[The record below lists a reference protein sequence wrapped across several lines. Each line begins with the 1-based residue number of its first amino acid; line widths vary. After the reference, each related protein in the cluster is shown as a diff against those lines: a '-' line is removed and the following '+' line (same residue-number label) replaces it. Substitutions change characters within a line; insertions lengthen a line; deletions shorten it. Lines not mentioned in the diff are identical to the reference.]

1 MLGYL
6 INQYP
11 MASLTFIRRE
21 IAAIEAEGRPVRR
34 YAVRAW
40 DTELV
45 DAEDKAE
52 SAKTRRIL
60 DVGLPGLMVSLLG
73 AALTRPAKF
82 ARAFAA
88 AWKLGGV
95 SDRGRLVHVIYL
107 AEACRLRTWLAADG
121 ITHLH
126 VHFGSNPTTVALL
139 CRLLGGPSY
148 SFTVHG
154 PEEFDQPMALSLGE
168 KIRHSAFAVAICSYG
183 RSQLWRWAGLKDWGK
198 VHVVHCGL
206 DPRYLDAPPSPI
218 PSTPRMINIG
228 RLVEQKGQL
237 ILVEA
242 SALLRDRG
250 RDFEVIIIG
259 GGTFREALEARIKE
273 LNLADRV
280 KLVGWK
286 TGEEVHRELLASRGL
301 VLPSFGEGLP
311 VVIMEA
317 LALRRPVIS
326 TYIAGI
332 PELVRNGETGWLV
345 PAGDVEALA
354 DAMTRLIDAPAEQLE
369 RMGEAG
375 AKAVARE
382 HDVRVEA
389 RKLLGLIDTRERA
402 GRKSVGYEG

>member
-1 MLGYL
+1 METARLMLGYL
-6 INQYP
+6 INSYP

-45 DAEDKAE
+45 DPVDKAE
-52 SAKTRRIL
+52 SARTSRLL
-60 DVGLPGLMVSLLG
+60 DVGLPRLMLKLVG
-73 AALTRPAKF
+73 TALTRPSRF
-82 ARAFAA
+82 ARSLAS

-95 SDRGRLVHVIYL
+95 SDRGRLVHVVYL
-107 AEACRLRTWLAADG
+107 AEACLLRGWLERDG
-121 ITHLH
+121 VTHLH
-126 VHFGSNPTTVALL
+126 VHFGSNPTAVALL
-139 CRLLGGPSY
+139 CRLIGGPPY

-154 PEEFDQPMALSLGE
+154 PEEFDQPVALSLGE
-168 KIRHSAFAVAICSYG
+168 KIKHSAFAVAICSFG
-183 RSQLWRWAGLKDWGK
+183 RSQLWRWAAFEDWKK
-198 VHVVHCGL
+198 VHVIHCGL
-206 DPRYLDAPPSPI
+206 DPRYLDTPPSP
-218 PSTPRMINIG
+218 PPTTPRMINIG

-259 GGTFREALEARIKE
+259 GGTFREVLEARIVALK
-273 LNLADRV
+273 LTDHV

-286 TGEEVHRELLASRGL
+286 TGDEVHQELLASRGL

-345 PAGDVEALA
+345 PAGDVQALA
-354 DAMTRLIDAPAEQLE
+354 DAMTRLLDASSEHLEQ
-369 RMGEAG
+369 MGEAG
-375 AKAVARE
+375 ARAVALE
-382 HDVRVEA
+382 HDVRIES
-389 RKLLGLIDTRERA
+389 RKLLGLIEA
-402 GRKSVGYEG
+402 SSG